1 MTTKRLQLGELG
13 ESLAIEHLKQEGYRI
28 IQKNFKNRLGEIDI
42 IAQDKD
48 TLCFI
53 EVKTRTSNQFGTPFE
68 AVSHV
73 KQHKLSQM
81 ALSYLKSKQLDDA
94 LARFDIISVSW
105 LSPDS
110 AHIELLKNAFEIS

>member
-1 MTTKRLQLGELG
+1 MTTKRQQLGELG
-13 ESLAIEHLKQEGYRI
+13 ESLAIEHLKQVGYRI
-28 IQKNFKNRLGEIDI
+28 VEKNFKNRLGEIDI
-42 IAQDKD
+42 IAQDED

-81 ALSYLKSKQLDDA
+81 AFSYLKSKQLDDV
-94 LARFDIISVSW
+94 LTRFDIIAVNW
-105 LSPDS
+105 LSEDS